1 MMLRITMAILLC
13 GSLEGWA
20 QNAVITGTVTVENG
34 ETLPGVNVLVKGSN
48 TGTITDAEGRYSI
61 QAPTDGTLVFSFIGY
76 QMQEVA
82 LGGRSEV
89 NVVMQEDITTLEQV
103 VVIGYGTQEKKDIT
117 GAVAVIGDEA
127 FESRPNTQFGN
138 LIQGKTAG
146 VQVISPSGKPSAGF
160 SMRIRGTS
168 SIAGS
173 SEPLYV
179 VDGVPVTD
187 TRSLNPAD
195 IESITVLKDASSA
208 AIYGTQGANG
218 VVLITTKKGTS
229 ATPRL
234 EFNAYT
240 GFSSVWRTLKV
251 LNSEQFRDLMTE
263 MGQTTDWS
271 KYTANTDWQNEVFQN
286 GRSQNYQLAV
296 SGQHDKTTYYV
307 SGGWTQQIGA
317 VRSAEMDRYNF
328 KLNFDQKLNDWISV
342 GTNIGYTRY
351 HDVDV
356 SDNTN
361 VNSGGVILGMLST
374 PPNIGIF
381 RPDGTYTSNPFQD
394 WENPIS
400 GTDAADRGYK
410 NQRVLGNL
418 YAEVNILPS
427 LKFRSNLGIDF
438 QNGMYD
444 YFLDPFKTSYGRATD
459 GRAINST
466 NLTNYY
472 IADNTLTYE
481 KNTEDYQFSA
491 LVGAVVQ
498 KTRWENNRVEKTGFS
513 GTAIPTT
520 NAGAEIVDATNDKAE
535 KSNASF
541 ISRVTYAYQDKYLLT
556 ANFRRDGSSAFGPNK
571 RWGNFPSVSVGW
583 RVSEEQF
590 FDNVSFLSDL
600 KLRVGW
606 GLVGNDLGPYAYI
619 GTVGTGANYPV
630 GGVILPGTY
639 PESIQNNDLGWE
651 STEQTNVGL
660 DVAAL
665 EGRIQLSADAYLKKT
680 SDLLLY
686 VPLPRSTGYD
696 VGVQNVGNVENRGLE
711 FQVSSRN
718 LVGALSWS
726 TDVNISFNR
735 NKVINIL
742 GQQYFGGSVAG
753 RGEPNL
759 TVEGQP
765 LGLFY
770 GYIAGGVDPAT
781 GMLYYVDRNGESTF
795 TPAPED
801 RTFIGDPNPDFIYG
815 MTNTLAW
822 KGFGLNIFL
831 QGSQGNDIFNATRI
845 ETEGMT
851 DYKNQSHVVI
861 HRWREPGD
869 VTDIPKAVPNDNQNS
884 LISTRFVEDGSYL
897 RVKAV
902 TLSYDLPG
910 AWLSKVHLNGARV
923 YVTGENLLTFTNY
936 KGFDPEVSLYGIND
950 NNTLRNI
957 APGIDFGTYPQTRNL
972 IFGVNI
978 TL

>member
-1 MMLRITMAILLC
+1 MAMLLC
-13 GSLEGWA
+13 GSLQGWA
-20 QNAVITGTVTVENG
+20 QDVAVTGTVTVENG
-34 ETLPGVNVLVKGSN
+34 ETLPGVNVLLKGSN
-48 TGTITDAEGRYSI
+48 SGTITDAEGRYRI
-61 QAPTDGTLVFSFIGY
+61 QAPADGTLVFSFIGY
-76 QMQEVA
+76 IMQEIP
-82 LGGRSEV
+82 LSGRSEV

-103 VVIGYGTQEKKDIT
+103 VVVGYGTQEKKDIT
-117 GAVAVIGDEA
+117 GAVAVIGEEA

-179 VDGVPVTD
+179 VDGVPATD
-187 TRSLNPAD
+187 TRSLNPSD

-271 KYTANTDWQNEVFQN
+271 QYTANTDWQNEVFQN

-296 SGQHDKTTYYV
+296 SGKHDKTTYYV
-307 SGGWTQQIGA
+307 SGGWMQQIGA

-342 GTNIGYTRY
+342 GTNFGYTRY

-418 YAEVNILPS
+418 YAEVNILPA
-427 LKFRSNLGIDF
+427 LQFRSNLGIDF

-444 YFLDPFKTSYGRATD
+444 YFLDPFKTSYGRATA

-466 NLTNYY
+466 NLSNYY

-481 KNTEDYQFSA
+481 KNAEDHQFSA

-520 NAGAEIVDATNDKAE
+520 NAGAEIVGATNDKAE

-541 ISRVTYAYQDKYLLT
+541 ISRVTYGYQDKYLLT
-556 ANFRRDGSSAFGPNK
+556 ANFRRDGSSAFGPDR

-583 RVSEEQF
+583 RVSEEAF

-619 GTVGTGANYPV
+619 GTVGTGANYPI

-639 PESIQNNDLGWE
+639 PKSIQNNDLGWE

-660 DVAAL
+660 DIAAL
-665 EGRIQLSADAYLKKT
+665 EGRIQVSADAYLKKT

-686 VPLPRSTGYD
+686 VPLPRATGFD

-711 FQVSSRN
+711 FQISSRN
-718 LVGALSWS
+718 LVGELTWN
-726 TDVNISFNR
+726 TDFNISFNR

-742 GQQYFGGSVAG
+742 GQQYFGGGAAG

-759 TVEGQP
+759 TVEGHP
-765 LGLFY
+765 IGLFY
-770 GYIAGGVDPAT
+770 GYVAGGVDPAT

-822 KGFGLNIFL
+822 KNFGLNIFL

-851 DYKNQSHVVI
+851 SYKNQSHVVLN
-861 HRWREPGD
+861 RWRAPGD
-869 VTDIPKAVPNDNQNS
+869 VTEIPRALPNDNANS
-884 LISTRFVEDGSYL
+884 RISTRFVEDGSYL

-910 AWLSKVHLNGARV
+910 ALLSKVRINGARL
-923 YVTGENLLTFTNY
+923 YVTGENLLTFTQY
-936 KGFDPEVSLYGIND
+936 KGFDPEVSLYGID
-950 NNTLRNI
+950 SNNTLRNI

>member
-271 KYTANTDWQNEVFQN
+271 QYTANTDWQNEVFQN